1 MNGSPNQEFSSA
13 DAEVPLVSA
22 ESKFDSA
29 LVKVYQKP
37 KSQRSDFSVVN
48 PASLDF
54 IFRNFPDITL
64 DQWSNWKWQIQ
75 NSYTSF
81 SKLSQVIDF
90 TGVEDIEWLKNTE
103 RLPLRITPYYAS
115 LIAKGGINNPIRKA
129 VVPTINELITT
140 PGESSDP
147 LHEESCSPAPN
158 LVHRYPDRVLLLATG
173 FCATYC
179 RYCTR
184 SHMVAKEKMHYGISA
199 WQQALEYIRTNKQI
213 RDVIISGGD
222 PLTIPESHL
231 EYLLSSLR
239 NISHIEIIRIG
250 TKVPVVLPQRITT
263 GLIKMLKKYHPLY
276 MSIHFMHPDELTP
289 EVHEACVRLAEAG
302 IPLGSQTVLLKGIND
317 NVKTMT
323 KLMHGLLVN
332 RVRPYYIY
340 QCDPIPGSSHFR
352 TSVKKGLDII
362 KGMRGYTSGYAIPH
376 YVIDAPGG
384 GGKIPLLPEY
394 YMGREGSNIILQNY
408 EGKQFVY
415 PDEIG

>member
-22 ESKFDSA
+22 ESKIDSA

-54 IFRNFPDITL
+54 IFHNFPDVTL
-64 DQWSNWKWQIQ
+64 DKWNNWKWQIQ
-75 NSYTSF
+75 NSYTSYH
-81 SKLSQVIDF
+81 KLAQVIDF
-90 TGVEDIEWLKNTE
+90 TGIEDIELLKNSQ

-115 LIAKGGINNPIRKA
+115 LLAKGGSNNPIRKA

-158 LVHRYPDRVLLLATG
+158 IVHRYPDRVLFLATG

-199 WQQALEYIRTNKQI
+199 WQQALEYIRNNKQI

-222 PLTIPESHL
+222 PLTIPETHL

-239 NISHIEIIRIG
+239 NISHVEIVRIG
-250 TKVPVVLPQRITT
+250 TKVPAVLPQRVTT
-263 GLIKMLKKYHPLY
+263 GLVKMLKRYHPLY
-276 MSIHFMHPDELTP
+276 I
-289 EVHEACVRLAEAG
+289 
-302 IPLGSQTVLLKGIND
+302 
-317 NVKTMT
+317 
-323 KLMHGLLVN
+323 
-332 RVRPYYIY
+332 
-340 QCDPIPGSSHFR
+340 
-352 TSVKKGLDII
+352 
-362 KGMRGYTSGYAIPH
+362 
-376 YVIDAPGG
+376 
-384 GGKIPLLPEY
+384 
-394 YMGREGSNIILQNY
+394 
-408 EGKQFVY
+408 
-415 PDEIG
+415 